1 MRKNKFF
8 ISRIAA
14 YKSGIIFASIMA
26 LIGSAAQIFIP
37 NQVKKIADLV
47 QKNINGDI
55 DLSAVV
61 PIVAVSVALIAAY
74 GLLTLIQN
82 LIMSKVKGRMGRD
95 LRSELIGKT
104 DRLPLSFMD
113 RMTIGDLQSRIVN
126 DVDTMTGAV
135 SEIAVNMPANIVKLV
150 LLLVLM
156 FATNVYMTLSL
167 LAATVLG
174 FIATAF
180 VLKKSRPQAVKLQKA
195 AGEVNA
201 VIAESFSGHLVIKAF
216 NCENDMTEYFES
228 KNEKMLKSS
237 RLSRFYSG
245 IVYPIM
251 SFSGNLSYV
260 AVCIT
265 AAILFSVNSS
275 NITFGSLAAFIL
287 YAGFISTPIS
297 EVFNSFSIFQP
308 AAAASDRIE
317 EILSAEELTD
327 PEKPVEAKKVEGA
340 VVFDHVKFG
349 YVPDQIVLHD
359 LSADIKPGQK
369 VAIVGPT
376 GAGKSTFVNLLM
388 RFYEPQGGRIL
399 LDGVPIDEMG
409 REYLHNCIGMVL
421 QDTWTFS
428 GTIRQNIVYS
438 TPDVSDERLAQIID
452 ACGLSFFVEAL
463 PDGVDTVI
471 SEQSEIS
478 AGQRQLIT
486 IARAMAKDAP
496 VLILDEATS
505 SIDTRTELLI
515 QKAIDKLTEGRTSF
529 VIAHRLSTIRNADC
543 IFVMK
548 DGDVIETGK
557 HEELLEKGGFYK
569 ELYYSQFDQEQA

>member
-1 MRKNKFF
+1 MKNNKFF
-8 ISRIAA
+8 IRQVTA
-14 YKSGIIFASIMA
+14 YKGGIIVASIMA
-26 LIGSAAQIFIP
+26 LIGAAAQILIP
-37 NQVKKIADLV
+37 NQVKKIADFV
-47 QKNINGDI
+47 EKSMKGDI

-61 PIVAVSVALIAAY
+61 PIVAVSVILIAAY
-74 GLLTLIQN
+74 GILTLIQN
-82 LIMSKVKGRMGRD
+82 LIMSNVKGKMGCD
-95 LRSELIGKT
+95 LRNKLIAKT
-104 DRLPLSFMD
+104 DRLPLSLMD
-113 RMTIGDLQSRIVN
+113 RMTVGDLQSRIVN

-135 SEIAVNMPANIVKLV
+135 NEIAVNMPANIVKLV

-156 FATNVYMTLSL
+156 FVTNVYMTLSL
-167 LAATVLG
+167 LAATALG
-174 FIATAF
+174 FFVTTF
-180 VLKKSRPQAVKLQKA
+180 VLKKSKPQAVMQQKA

-216 NCENDMTEYFES
+216 NCESDMSEHFES
-228 KNEKMLKSS
+228 KNDEMLKSS
-237 RLSRFYSG
+237 KLSRFYSG
-245 IVYPIM
+245 IIYPIM

-265 AAILFSVNSS
+265 AAILFSAGNKD
-275 NITFGSLAAFIL
+275 ITFGSLAAFIL

-297 EVFNSFSIFQP
+297 EVLNSFSVFQP

-317 EILSAEELTD
+317 EILSAEELCD
-327 PEKPVEAKKVEGA
+327 PEEPVKTEKVRGA

-349 YVPDQIVLHD
+349 YVPEQIILHD

-399 LDGVPIDEMG
+399 LDDIPIDQMS
-409 REYLHNCIGMVL
+409 REELHSCIGMVL
-421 QDTWTFS
+421 QDTWTFC
-428 GTIRQNIVYS
+428 GTIRDNIVYS
-438 TPDVSDERLAQIID
+438 TPDVSDERLKEIIN
-452 ACGLSFFVEAL
+452 ACGLSFFVDTL

-486 IARAMAKDAP
+486 IARAMAKNAP

-515 QKAIDKLTEGRTSF
+515 QRAIDKLTEGRTSF

-557 HEELLEKGGFYK
+557 HEELLAKGGFYK
-569 ELYYSQFDQEQA
+569 DLYYSQFDQDQA

>member
-8 ISRIAA
+8 IRQITA
-14 YKSGIIFASIMA
+14 YKGGILVASVMA

-47 QKNINGDI
+47 QQNINGDI

-61 PIVAVSVALIAAY
+61 PIVIVSVALIAAY

-82 LIMSKVKGRMGRD
+82 LIMSKVKGRMGCD
-95 LRSELIGKT
+95 LRAELIGKT

-113 RMTIGDLQSRIVN
+113 RMTVGDLQSRIVN

-167 LAATVLG
+167 LAATALG
-174 FIATAF
+174 FIATSF
-180 VLKKSRPQAVKLQKA
+180 VLKKSRPQAIKQQKA

-216 NCENDMTEYFES
+216 NCESDMIDHFET

-245 IVYPIM
+245 IIYPIM

-265 AAILFSVNSS
+265 AAILFSAGGD

-297 EVFNSFSIFQP
+297 EVFGSFSVFQP

-317 EILSAEELTD
+317 EILSAEELD
-327 PEKPVEAKKVEGA
+327 EPEKPVTASKVSGA
-340 VVFDHVKFG
+340 VVFDHVRFG
-349 YVPDQIVLHD
+349 YVPDQIILHD

-421 QDTWTFS
+421 QDTWTFC
-428 GTIRQNIVYS
+428 GTIRDNIVYS
-438 TPDVSDERLAQIID
+438 TPDVSDERLKEIID
-452 ACGLSFFVEAL
+452 ACGLSFFVDTL

-486 IARAMAKDAP
+486 IARAMAKNAP

-548 DGDVIETGK
+548 DGDVIETGR
-557 HEELLEKGGFYK
+557 HEELLAKGGFYK
-569 ELYYSQFDQEQA
+569 ELYYSQFDQETA